1 VSLPLHASTTGR
13 RIATATLLTLSL
25 GLAGCSTAIPLPGF
39 ISREDVAESVARFS
53 SPLSPRLDSEDSRR
67 ALAALGAAL
76 DPQGPGAPV
85 DWVNPVSGLK
95 GSFMPLGEVF
105 AQDRRLCRNF
115 RAEIGIEKTMQGT
128 GCRTSAGDWAVVEV
142 RPAQRA
148 SVIPLSPLLRG
159 RPAHPHM
166 G

>member
-1 VSLPLHASTTGR
+1 MSHQPKYSMALRLR
-13 RIATATLLTLSL
+13 LIALCALAPAM
-25 GLAGCSTAIPLPGF
+25 AGCSTAIPLPGF

-115 RAEIGIEKTMQGT
+115 RAEIGMEETMQGT
-128 GCRTSAGDWAVVEV
+128 GCRTNAGDWAVVEV